1 MNNDI
6 EIYKNIYHFLI
17 DNNYTVEEIEIF
29 INESNDINQ
38 KIESMIK
45 EF

>member
-17 DNNYTVEEIEIF
+17 DNNYTIEEIEIF
-29 INESNDINQ
+29 VSEYNDINE

-45 EF
+45 LF

>member
-17 DNNYTVEEIEIF
+17 DNNYTIEDIEIF
-29 INESNDINQ
+29 VSEYNDINE
-38 KIESMIK
+38 KIELMITL
-45 EF
+45 F